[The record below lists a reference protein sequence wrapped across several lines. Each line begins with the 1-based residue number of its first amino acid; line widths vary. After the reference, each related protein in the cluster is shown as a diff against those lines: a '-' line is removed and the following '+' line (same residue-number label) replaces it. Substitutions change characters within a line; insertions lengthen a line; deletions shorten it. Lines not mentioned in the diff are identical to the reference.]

1 MPTRSLVT
9 RYEDDL
15 KLFPDMWHRIGIA
28 VIGLLLLL
36 VPVLANAHWINIVNN
51 ALIAVVGAVGMMVLT
66 GFAGQVSWDM
76 LLF

>member
-28 VIGLLLLL
+28 VIGLLALI
-36 VPVLANAHWINIVNN
+36 PVFANAH
-51 ALIAVVGAVGMMVLT
+51 
-66 GFAGQVSWDM
+66 
-76 LLF
+76 